1 MRSLIVLLGLAVAS
15 VAAAP
20 SCRANGS
27 LWNGSWTLDPTRS
40 SAGAA
45 GMAAPGYTFV
55 VTQEG
60 AITWRIPAIGEIAT
74 GRTTGEPM
82 AVHRR
87 KPAPGMMLSVRAD
100 GRLLF
105 HYQVLKNG
113 VVEAAG
119 LMRLIEGGKAWVDI
133 SWLADKPEDAGEL
146 VYSRDPAR

>member
-1 MRSLIVLLGLAVAS
+1 
-15 VAAAP
+15 
-20 SCRANGS
+20 
-27 LWNGSWTLDPTRS
+27 
-40 SAGAA
+40 
-45 GMAAPGYTFV
+45 MAAPGYMFV

-60 AITWRIPAIGEIAT
+60 AITWQIPAIGEIAT
-74 GRTTGEPM
+74 GHTTGEPM
-82 AVHRR
+82 AVHRW

-113 VVEAAG
+113 VVEGAG

-146 VYSRDPAR
+146 VYIRDPAR